1 MPSELSQDVISTFPM
16 VSTLINALAST
27 SLGLFTYILSM
38 FGATIADVGMVFPIE
53 SMYRFSMLFYDDKT
67 NDAGSLSIETDR
79 LYMLK
84 SRLNL

>member
-1 MPSELSQDVISTFPM
+1 MPSGEADISTFPM
-16 VSTLINALAST
+16 LSTLTNALAST
-27 SLGLFTYILSM
+27 SLGPFTYILSM
-38 FGATIADVGMVFPIE
+38 FGATIADVGMIFPIE

-67 NDAGSLSIETDR
+67 NAAGSRSIETDR